1 MLKVATKTC
10 LNDIRYL
17 VHAATNKYNC
27 LGTVPRFLGT
37 VPSGAGGNY
46 LHNSDTPTTVSYSKI
61 NDTQI
66 QKQWIAVVY
75 LYKL

>member
-1 MLKVATKTC
+1 MLKVASKSC
-10 LNDIRYL
+10 LGDTRHI
-17 VHAATNKYNC
+17 VHAATNSYF
-27 LGTVPRFLGT
+27 GTVPKYLGT
-37 VPSGAGGNY
+37 VPSGVGGNY
-46 LHNSDTPTTVSYSKI
+46 DTPTTVSFSKI